1 MAQRPF
7 TTRQFLTS
15 IAAVGLFA
23 GGCENRS
30 AHSQG
35 ELRPDSQRALVPG
48 NAADETRPTEARR
61 ESPAIPEFNGSTDP
75 SLIATTVKNYT
86 QQMAPLIEQRP
97 KPPEPAI
104 AAIGDPSDVRW
115 IKPGD
120 PAKPTARPPIPV
132 EVIPLVQPVI
142 DAQPSSA
149 NQGLSVAS
157 ALQPLTVPNP
167 QSGMRISPD
176 DVNRTVTAPRPAVLA
191 ADLEAKLSR
200 QIQSSPR
207 DLWAHLDSQLLHFL
221 RDEQVPQLDALTSL
235 PLEDR
240 ELVAAVMDGLTLFRN
255 SLRADGNMLLSRK
268 VKPLLDL
275 ADRLRSQADLN
286 IPTLS
291 LCTKV
296 DAFGVY
302 EPIDPVRFIAGKEHQ
317 AIIYCEV
324 ENFASSP
331 MSDKKMWET
340 KLSQEAVLY
349 TESGLQVWV
358 DKAGTVVDHSRN
370 RRRDFFI
377 VKKIKL
383 PAALT
388 IGRYLLKVTVEDQ
401 QAKRVAEQTM
411 PIEIVAQMETAAV
424 GTK

>member
-1 MAQRPF
+1 MSKR
-7 TTRQFLTS
+7 TLSSRQLLAG

-23 GGCENRS
+23 GGCENKS
-30 AHSQG
+30 AQSQSG
-35 ELRPDSQRALVPG
+35 IRPDSQRALVPEESEPLTVT
-48 NAADETRPTEARR
+48 APETAV
-61 ESPAIPEFNGSTDP
+61 PAFKGSTDP

-86 QQMAPLIEQRP
+86 QRMAPLIGNRQ
-97 KPPEPAI
+97 KPADSTVTAKGES
-104 AAIGDPSDVRW
+104 SDVEW
-115 IKPGD
+115 LKPGH
-120 PAKPTARPPIPV
+120 PARPVGRQPIPV
-132 EVIPLVQPVI
+132 VVVPLVQPVV

-149 NQGLSVAS
+149 NQGMLVSS
-157 ALQPLTVPNP
+157 ATQTGAVGNT
-167 QSGMRISPD
+167 QTAMRISPED
-176 DVNRTVTAPRPAVLA
+176 LNRNIAAPRVAPLA
-191 ADLEAKLSR
+191 GDLEAKLAR

-207 DLWAHLDSQLLHFL
+207 DLWAHLDFQLLHFL
-221 RDEQVPQLDALTSL
+221 RDENAPQLDQLTSL

-240 ELVAAVMDGLTLFRN
+240 ELVAAVLDGLTLFRN
-255 SLRADGNMLLSRK
+255 GLRADGNMLLSRK

-296 DAFGVY
+296 TTFGVY
-302 EPIDPVRFIAGKEHQ
+302 EPMDPVRFIAGKEHE

-324 ENFASSP
+324 ENFASTP

-349 TESGLQVWV
+349 TESGMQVWM
-358 DKAGTVVDHSRN
+358 DKAGAVVDHARN

-401 QAKRVAEQTM
+401 QAKRVAEQTL
-411 PIEIVAQMETAAV
+411 PIEIVAQMETAVV

>member
-1 MAQRPF
+1 MSKRSFRARHL
-7 TTRQFLTS
+7 LTG
-15 IAAVGLFA
+15 IAAAGLFA
-23 GGCENRS
+23 GGCENKS
-30 AHSQG
+30 AQSQSG
-35 ELRPDSQRALVPG
+35 LRPDSQRALVPVMVPEESEPLEPAREQI
-48 NAADETRPTEARR
+48 NPTEFKA
-61 ESPAIPEFNGSTDP
+61 STDP
-75 SLIATTVKNYT
+75 SVIATTVKNYA
-86 QQMAPLIEQRP
+86 QRMAPLMENRP
-97 KPPEPAI
+97 KATEPVAV
-104 AAIGDPSDVRW
+104 AKVEKSDVQW
-115 IKPGD
+115 MKPGESPKQAVR
-120 PAKPTARPPIPV
+120 PAIPV
-132 EVIPLVQPVI
+132 EVVPLSQPVV

-149 NQGLSVAS
+149 NQGLSVVA
-157 ALQPLTVPNP
+157 AAPMVAIGNTQTA
-167 QSGMRISPD
+167 MRISPED
-176 DVNRTVTAPRPAVLA
+176 LNRTVVTPRPLTLA
-191 ADLEAKLSR
+191 GDLESKLAQ

-207 DLWAHLDSQLLHFL
+207 DTWAHLDFQLLHFL
-221 RDEQVPQLDALTSL
+221 RDEKAPQLDQLTSL
-235 PLEDR
+235 PMEDR
-240 ELVAAVMDGLTLFRN
+240 ELVAAVLDGLTLFRN

-296 DAFGVY
+296 NGFGVY
-302 EPIDPVRFIAGKEHQ
+302 EPIDPVQFIAGKEHE

-349 TESGLQVWV
+349 TETGLRVWM
-358 DKAGTVVDHSRN
+358 DKAGTVVDHARN

-383 PAALT
+383 PSTLT

-401 QAKRVAEQTM
+401 QAKRVAEQTL
-411 PIEIVAQMETAAV
+411 PIEVVAQMETVV